1 MLKDQMIKDLTI
13 FFNNKEF
20 AKTCIYKSK
29 EVSIIWQNKDLSVFE
44 MDFETIKGLKSD
56 FEGLELDDNLT
67 IDDFIYRVTN
77 FHFKDEIVT
86 INFVKADD
94 DRN

>member
-1 MLKDQMIKDLTI
+1 MLKDQMIKDLII

-20 AKTCIYKSK
+20 AKTCTYKNK

-44 MDFETIKGLKSD
+44 MDFETVKGLKSD
-56 FEGLELDDNLT
+56 FEDLGLDDILT
-67 IDDFIYRVTN
+67 IDEVNYRVTN
-77 FHFKDEIVT
+77 FHFKDEIVI